1 MVLFTDLDMDRYHA
15 ELRCEVGMA
24 FADEG
29 LLDRAESEFEAA
41 LEYVDGFPEALFG
54 LGLIYVA
61 RGSLEEAEE
70 KFLEFMEAEPAD
82 CRGPLEL
89 SRVYLSTGDGTGALD
104 MASWAHDLSPDEPAI
119 WMQMARSAVAAGDTT
134 LAETWLVRTVS
145 GDQALE
151 AEARVF
157 LAEIRRLRGL
167 DGEARELLLPA
178 VSDGYPPALWMLAG
192 IYLDWGD
199 HMRAVDTIRRYLAAA
214 PCGEMADSALL
225 VLEELAE
232 SGEYI
237 PPDSP

>member
-1 MVLFTDLDMDRYHA
+1 VLFTDLDMDRYHA

-41 LEYVDGFPEALFG
+41 LGYVEGYPDALFG
-54 LGLIYVA
+54 LGTIYAA

-70 KFLEFMEAEPAD
+70 KFLEFMEAEPD
-82 CRGPLEL
+82 DSRGPLEL
-89 SRVYLSTGDGTGALD
+89 SRLYLATGDGTGALD
-104 MASWAHDLSPDEPAI
+104 LASWALDLSPDEPVI

-134 LAETWLVRTVS
+134 LAVTWLVRTIS
-145 GDQALE
+145 GDPDLE
-151 AEARVF
+151 PEARVF
-157 LAEIRRLRGL
+157 LAGIRRNGGF
-167 DGEARELLLPA
+167 DSEARELLLPA
-178 VSDGYPPALWMLAG
+178 VADGYPPALWMLAR

-225 VLEELAE
+225 VLEDLAE
-232 SGEYI
+232 SGDYI